1 MSPAIPYPAESAYV
15 KLALERLA
23 LSHLKGRSVAY
34 IEGGAPPRP
43 GPRLIDAADAVTVL
57 HESDES
63 AGTEDAEAKVNRQR
77 VMLPHLPY
85 PDGYF
90 GAVVMLGA
98 LEEGREPEALIRETR
113 RVLAEAG
120 TLVLGTPDKQAYAND
135 RNLRDPEHRRTLYVP
150 ELRELLERNFREV
163 RLYRT
168 GAVAGGLVTDLEEV
182 ATNVTVD
189 ATDSQIGDYV
199 LAVCGPKAEVETP
212 FLVLDE
218 EATAFEELSEA
229 RREAKLLRAEIRQ
242 MQYTEVQ
249 SFRDALKLER
259 ERVSKLGSNLGSQ
272 ERLVGELEARLED
285 RERAA
290 KSLLDENE
298 ALKARTGA
306 LKARNGALRKRLQRI
321 EESRTWRALG
331 LYRRLRAFLRNSS
344 QGH

>member
-63 AGTEDAEAKVNRQR
+63 DESAGTEDAEAKVNRQR

-98 LEEGREPEALIRETR
+98 LEEGGEPEALIRETR

-189 ATDSQIGDYV
+189 ATDSQMGDYV
-199 LAVCGPKAEVETP
+199 LAVCGPAAEAETP
-212 FLVLDE
+212 CLALDE

-229 RREAKLLRAEIRQ
+229 RREAELLRAEIRQ

-298 ALKARTGA
+298 ALKAR
-306 LKARNGALRKRLQRI
+306 NGALRKRLQRI